1 MQRGSGFVDVVQRF
15 LWILV
20 PILIG
25 GITNMFADSRK
36 DVQAIVWLVVLTII
50 VIGVWFTATRRR
62 AEIRDAE
69 REEREEQRF
78 GELDSKLN
86 DIDSRIDVMSERFDR
101 IDKSDRALMR
111 NELVRAHREWV
122 EEKGWIT
129 LEALEFI
136 DETYDEYH
144 SRGGNGSGTRL
155 WEDIHRLPIMEH
167 RSE

>member
-1 MQRGSGFVDVVQRF
+1 MKQDGGFVDIVQRF

-25 GITNMFADSRK
+25 GVTNMFADSRR
-36 DVQAIVWLVVLTII
+36 DIQIIVWLVVLTII
-50 VIGVWFTATRRR
+50 IIGVWFTATKHR
-62 AEIRDAE
+62 AEVRDAE
-69 REEREEQRF
+69 REEREERRF
-78 GELDSKLN
+78 SDLDAKLS
-86 DIDSRIDVMSERFDR
+86 DIESRIDVMSERFDR
-101 IDKSDRALMR
+101 IDKSDRALLR

-144 SRGGNGSGTRL
+144 GRGGNGSGTRL

-167 RSE
+167 RVE